1 MNREGS
7 LYCTDPG
14 CRLDIGGVGSISEQ
28 CWGCYC
34 VMSSYVPIVVSLNVC
49 VICIIVGEFE
59 FMAPIEPRYR
69 AATKDRASISSL
81 DLGSSLDVEA
91 RFRIEA
97 RCRGSIQDRGSIL
110 WIEPRY

>member
-7 LYCTDPG
+7 LYCTDPA

-59 FMAPIEPRYR
+59 FRAPIEPRYR